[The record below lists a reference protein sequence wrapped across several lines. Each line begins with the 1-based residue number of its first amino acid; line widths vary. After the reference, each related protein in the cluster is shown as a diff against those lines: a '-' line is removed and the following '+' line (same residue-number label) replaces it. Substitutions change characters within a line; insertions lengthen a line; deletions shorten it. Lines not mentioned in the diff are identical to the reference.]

1 MKNNIK
7 YAGIAAAA
15 LLAVAPIAAP
25 VLTTTNTQVAQ
36 AATSSIT
43 ADQQKAVDQLFSMF
57 NDVNYESSADVPT
70 FTSILNNYGKDN
82 AVTYSA
88 LTAMPFMNKVLD
100 NKVLGTDYTNKIND
114 AGVTFG
120 LVGYKNGKALSSS
133 EFQLSIN
140 DLKTNKLPM
149 SIQIT
154 AYDKDGN
161 ALDGSQ
167 SVINFTNSGVVTE
180 APTALNLTFTDP
192 MDVAVNS
199 TTSAP
204 KYSSS
209 VDPEVVDQNGND
221 IDITSA
227 TPSQNLYTSADAALA
242 DNGKNTFT
250 DSTFKTAGNTYYQP
264 VTVLLKDTTLVNKI
278 GPNYQNGKE
287 GYTITLNGGKAIT
300 ANYDTKAGTLTY
312 VRSIVVGNAVTD
324 GDWVTTPSKGVV
336 TVKSS
341 LAHLYNDDNKMTTR
355 SLAPAS
361 GWQTDSYRTNSKTG
375 QKQWHVS
382 THEWVNDTDVT
393 FDDGTVTGDGLGNF
407 QNFDMKILT
416 LDGPAGFVYTLFKA
430 DGTNATR
437 GLAGL
442 TAWQT
447 DRSAT
452 DAAGNTYYRVSTD
465 EWVRMGS
472 GVTVK

>member
-36 AATSSIT
+36 AADGPTSAQTTSLN
-43 ADQQKAVDQLFSMF
+43 KYF
-57 NDVNYESSADVPT
+57 NMMSSVSYDKSSEVSTFADVI
-70 FTSILNNYGKDN
+70 SNYGKKVDYSTLSGYDFMGD
-82 AVTYSA
+82 VTGA
-88 LTAMPFMNKVLD
+88 NLLD
-100 NKVLGTDYTNKIND
+100 KDAQNITDGNFTFS
-114 AGVTFG
+114 VT
-120 LVGYKNGKALSSS
+120 GYKNNNVQKNVNDFKLSVG
-133 EFQLSIN
+133 
-140 DLKTNKLPM
+140 DLQKGTASMGL
-149 SIQIT
+149 QIT
-154 AYDKDGN
+154 AFDANGN
-161 ALDGSQ
+161 Q
-167 SVINFTNSGVVTE
+167 VNQKVITFTNANQVTE
-180 APTALNLTFTDP
+180 DPTALNLSYTDP
-192 MDVAVNS
+192 MNVDVNS
-199 TTSAP
+199 STSAP
-204 KYSSS
+204 KYSTS
-209 VDPEVVDQNGND
+209 VDPAIEDQNGNEVE
-221 IDITSA
+221 IASS
-227 TPSQNLYTSADAALA
+227 TPSDTLYTNKTDALNAT
-242 DNGKNTFT
+242 NENTFT
-250 DSTFKTAGNTYYQP
+250 DSTFKTAGNTYYQA
-264 VTVLLKDTTLVNKI
+264 VTVTLKDTLVDNI
-278 GPNYQNGKE
+278 ATGMQSGKD
-287 GYTITLNGGKAIT
+287 GYTITLNGQQAI
-300 ANYDTKAGTLTY
+300 ASNYSAKDNTLTY
-312 VRSIVVGNAVTD
+312 VRSIVVGKAVTD

>member
-7 YAGIAAAA
+7 YAGITAAA

-36 AATSSIT
+36 AATKAADLT
-43 ADQQKAVDQLFSMF
+43 ADQKKSVGVLFDNMKDHNYSKAS
-57 NDVNYESSADVPT
+57 DVPT
-70 FTSILNNYGKDN
+70 FSAISNNYNKNLDYDTFAGFPFIKDI
-82 AVTYSA
+82 TGTA
-88 LTAMPFMNKVLD
+88 LYAD
-100 NKVLGTDYTNKIND
+100 D
-114 AGVTFG
+114 AKNIKDGGVTFTMT
-120 LVGYKNGKALSSS
+120 GYKNGAVQKNVSDFNLSVGDLQKGSS
-133 EFQLSIN
+133 
-140 DLKTNKLPM
+140 PM

-154 AYDKDGN
+154 AFDANGN
-161 ALDGSQ
+161 Q
-167 SVINFTNSGVVTE
+167 VNQKVITFTNSNQVTE

-192 MDVAVNS
+192 MNVAVNS
-199 TTSAP
+199 STSAP
-204 KYSSS
+204 KYSTS
-209 VDPEVVDQNGND
+209 VDPTIEDQNGND
-221 IDITSA
+221 IEIASSKV
-227 TPSQNLYTSADAALA
+227 SQTLYTTKTDALNNT
-242 DNGKNTFT
+242 DKNTFT
-250 DSTFKTAGNTYYQP
+250 DSTFKNAGNVYYQA
-264 VTVLLKDTTLVNKI
+264 VTVTPKDSLVGSI
-278 GPNYQNGKE
+278 SDGMGSGKD
-287 GYTITLNGGKAIT
+287 GYTITLNGQQAI
-300 ANYDTKAGTLTY
+300 AKNYDASSNTLTY

-324 GDWVTTPSKGVV
+324 AEWVTTPSKGVV

-393 FDDGTVTGDGLGNF
+393 FEDGTVTGDGLGNF